1 MPGKHQKDY
10 YQRHREEILAKARE
24 KYKDP
29 EVKQRRKKYIEEN
42 RETSNDYHRE
52 YMRKYREKNREKYN
66 EYQRAYRQ
74 LGKETK
80 E

>member
-1 MPGKHQKDY
+1 MTPQKAY
-10 YQRHREEILAKARE
+10 YERHREEILTKARE

-29 EVKQRRKKYIEEN
+29 EVKQKRKKYIEEN
-42 RETSNDYHRE
+42 RKTSNDYHRE